1 MSESPVTE
9 SPDPIETA
17 STKIVGWG
25 TMAVMTAEGIVSA
38 RAGRSSRQDE
48 AAGQDDQDRTSRAE
62 RAQAAADKAKFSIM
76 LDPRTAQAAGPVT
89 TLQAWK
95 AAVGH
100 LDDERARTA
109 ADVAEARLRE
119 QAPDLM
125 RHYDQQRIAG
135 LGRADA
141 MRAAT
146 LENDRER
153 RQRRER
159 REPGDPARPER
170 HPDRSARSGG
180 PAGRPGTG
188 AAAEE
193 PAGGRRRPAANSVHQ
208 RTWNGP
214 VGPSGKP
221 VIQASA
227 AAPGTSV
234 RARVRGLRRLV
245 RGR

>member
-25 TMAVMTAEGIVSA
+25 TMAVMTAEGVVSA
-38 RAGRSSRQDE
+38 RAGRGSRQDE
-48 AAGQDDQDRTSRAE
+48 AAEQDDQDDQDDQDRTSRAE

-76 LDPRTAQAAGPVT
+76 LDPQTAQAAGQAA
-89 TLQAWK
+89 TLQAWE

-100 LDDERARTA
+100 PDDDRARTA
-109 ADVAEARLRE
+109 ADIAEARLRE

-141 MRAAT
+141 MRAAS
-146 LENDRER
+146 LDHDG
-153 RQRRER
+153 QRG
-159 REPGDPARPER
+159 EPGDRAGAER
-170 HPDRSARSGG
+170 DPDPSSRADG
-180 PAGRPGTG
+180 PAGRPEPGVAGEEPTG
-188 AAAEE
+188 ASV
-193 PAGGRRRPAANSVHQ
+193 AANSVHQ
-208 RTWNGP
+208 RAWDGP

-221 VIQASA
+221 VFEAPA